1 MCRKRKI
8 VSKVF
13 CVAHHLLILLRL
25 DTHSLVY
32 CRKPTS
38 FDLSAFTLAL
48 ENLGIFDKLLVDIK
62 KGEIIM
68 ANIYDLIVIGGG
80 PGGYLAA
87 ERAAHAGLKT
97 LLFEKNS
104 LGGVCL
110 NEGCIPSKALLNSAK
125 TYLHAKHSDAY
136 GVSCENVT
144 IDQAKVI
151 ARKRK
156 VVKTLVSGV
165 GAKMKANKVT
175 VVKEEATIDGKST
188 EGFTVKSASGS
199 YIGKN
204 LIIATG
210 SSAAVPPIPGV
221 KENLGDFV
229 CTNREV
235 LELTEIPE
243 KFTVIGGGVI
253 GLEMAAYY
261 AAVGAKVTVV
271 EMLDHIAGPTDREIS
286 TRLQKELE
294 ALGIKFLLG
303 HACEQ
308 IEKGAVYVKSPEGQ
322 SLSIPA
328 DKVLLSIGRRANYM
342 NLGLDTIGVETDRPG
357 IRTDPMCRTNVEGV
371 YAIGDVNGHHM
382 LAHTAYREA
391 EVAVNTI
398 LGKKDYMRYNANPSV
413 IYTMPEVAS
422 VGKTE
427 EECKEKGIDFEVRKL
442 SMMFSGRFVAEN
454 EGADGLCKIIVD
466 KKKRTV
472 LGVHL
477 IGTYAGEMIWG
488 AAEMLEAQLR
498 VSDARQIIFP
508 HPTVSEIIRE
518 VLWEFPET

>member
-1 MCRKRKI
+1 ME
-8 VSKVF
+8 VF
-13 CVAHHLLILLRL
+13 
-25 DTHSLVY
+25 
-32 CRKPTS
+32 
-38 FDLSAFTLAL
+38 
-48 ENLGIFDKLLVDIK
+48 
-62 KGEIIM
+62 
-68 ANIYDLIVIGGG
+68 DLIVIGGG

-87 ERAAHAGLKT
+87 ERAGHAGLKT

-125 TYLHAKHSDAY
+125 TYLHAKHAELY
-136 GVSCENVT
+136 GVSAADVT
-144 IDQAKVI
+144 VNQQKVVE
-151 ARKRK
+151 RKRK

-165 GAKMKANKVT
+165 GAKMKQNKVK
-175 VVKEEATIDGKST
+175 VVKEEATIDGKT
-188 EGFTVKSASGS
+188 AEGFQVRSASGT
-199 YIGKN
+199 YIGKK

-229 CTNREV
+229 LTNREV
-235 LELTEIPE
+235 LELTQIPE

-294 ALGIKFLLG
+294 AMGITFLLC
-303 HACEQ
+303 HACEK
-308 IEKGAVYVKSPEGQ
+308 IEPGKVFVKAPDGAQKVIE
-322 SLSIPA
+322 A

-342 NLGLDTIGVETDRPG
+342 GIGLETIGVQTERPG
-357 IRTDPMCRTNVEGV
+357 IVTDPLCRTNVPDV
-371 YAIGDVNGHHM
+371 YAVGDVNGHHM

-398 LGKKDYMRYNANPSV
+398 LGRQDYMRYHANPSV

-422 VGKTE
+422 VGRTE
-427 EECKEKGIDFEVRKL
+427 EECKEKGIAYEVKKL
-442 SMMFSGRFVAEN
+442 SMMYSGRFVAEN

-466 KKKRTV
+466 QKKRTI
-472 LGVHL
+472 LGIHL
-477 IGTYAGEMIWG
+477 IGAYAGEMIWG
-488 AAEMLEAQLR
+488 AAQMLETQLR
-498 VSDARQIIFP
+498 VTDARQIIFP

-518 VLWEFPET
+518 VLWEFKD

>member
-1 MCRKRKI
+1 ME
-8 VSKVF
+8 
-13 CVAHHLLILLRL
+13 L
-25 DTHSLVY
+25 
-32 CRKPTS
+32 
-38 FDLSAFTLAL
+38 
-48 ENLGIFDKLLVDIK
+48 
-62 KGEIIM
+62 
-68 ANIYDLIVIGGG
+68 YDLIVIGGG

-125 TYLHAKHSDAY
+125 TYLHAKHASMY
-136 GVSCENVT
+136 GVNTENVT
-144 IDQAKVI
+144 VDQAKVI
-151 ARKRK
+151 ERKRK

-165 GAKMKANKVT
+165 GAKMRQHKVV
-175 VVKEEATIDGKST
+175 VVKEEATIDGKCAD
-188 EGFTVKSASGS
+188 GFKIKSASGT
-199 YIGKN
+199 YTGKK

-235 LELTEIPE
+235 LELTQIPE
-243 KFTVIGGGVI
+243 QFTVIGGGVI

-261 AAVGAKVTVV
+261 AAVGSKVTVV

-294 ALGIKFLLG
+294 AMGITFLLG
-303 HACEQ
+303 HACEKV
-308 IEKGAVYVKSPEGQ
+308 EPGKVYVKAPDGTQKVIE
-322 SLSIPA
+322 A
-328 DKVLLSIGRRANYM
+328 NKVLLSIGRRANYM
-342 NLGLDTIGVETDRPG
+342 NIGLETIGVKTDRPG
-357 IRTDPMCRTNVEGV
+357 IVTDAMCRTNVPDV

-391 EVAVNTI
+391 EVAVNTV
-398 LGKKDYMRYNANPSV
+398 LGKKDYMRYHANPSV

-422 VGKTE
+422 VGLTE
-427 EECKEKGIDFEVRKL
+427 QECKEKGREVEIKKL
-442 SMMFSGRFVAEN
+442 SMMYSGRFVAEN

-466 KKKRTV
+466 KKTRLI
-472 LGVHL
+472 LGIHL
-477 IGTYAGEMIWG
+477 IGAYAGEMIWG
-488 AAEMLEAQLR
+488 GAQMLETQLR
-498 VSDARQIIFP
+498 VNDARQIIFP
-508 HPTVSEIIRE
+508 HPTVSEIVRE
-518 VLWEFPET
+518 VLWEFSDK